1 MKRSITLEINHPE
14 LPAGAIQGF
23 RYFWAYYVSGFRSD
37 HRCQACFKGERVPDF
52 CTSTA
57 RSGQAVVFD
66 QLDRYTY
73 VYVCGVGSGPKS
85 ELASQ
90 NFHWALRYKDHAM
103 IEAPTYNGYVVS
115 ARNAM
120 ALPVPKLPDGW
131 NRHNRA
137 TTRCKNFQFGVE
149 YFGYP
154 AR

>member
-1 MKRSITLEINHPE
+1 MKRSINFEINHPTLE
-14 LPAGAIQGF
+14 PGIIKGF
-23 RYFWAYYVSGFRSD
+23 RYFWAYYVSGFRSE
-37 HRCQACFKGERVPDF
+37 HHCQACLKGERVPDF

-57 RSGQAVVFD
+57 RSGKPVVFD
-66 QLDRYTY
+66 LLDDYTY
-73 VYVCGVGSGPKS
+73 VYVCGVGSGPKT

-90 NFHWALRYKDHAM
+90 NFHWALRYKENSS
-103 IEAPTYNGYVVS
+103 IEEPTYNGYIVT

-120 ALPVPKLPDGW
+120 KLPIPKLPDGW
-131 NRHNRA
+131 NRRTRT